1 MPSTVFLSLLHKIGE
16 FLSHVLIGV
25 KKKEWE
31 EKLKEEVARWAE
43 RCTHFCTTIKP
54 SSGNLRSVLCRTFR
68 RRGATARTRR
78 QLQRQ
83 STPERRKECSS
94 DYLIAGGCPDNLE
107 FPISKRE
114 SKKAKKTNGH
124 RLNLEE
130 QCHFHDIRCNSGP
143 VPTNGSAFVN
153 CEEARQPPHLLRIDT
168 LPRRFLKERERG
180 NFL

>member
-1 MPSTVFLSLLHKIGE
+1 MPSAVFLSLLDKIGE

-43 RCTHFCTTIKP
+43 RCTHFCTTIKAA
-54 SSGNLRSVLCRTFR
+54 GNLRSVLCRTFC
-68 RRGATARTRR
+68 RRGVRARTRR

-83 STPERRKECSS
+83 STPDRRKECSS

-107 FPISKRE
+107 FLISKRE
-114 SKKAKKTNGH
+114 SKKEKKTNGH

-130 QCHFHDIRCNSGP
+130 R
-143 VPTNGSAFVN
+143 
-153 CEEARQPPHLLRIDT
+153 
-168 LPRRFLKERERG
+168 
-180 NFL
+180 